1 MYDQNEILQS
11 IEQLYSEYSKMNNMA
26 KLAYLRGRRNRLNQL
41 ASQFAIYLRG
51 RVGITP
57 TERQYAQNLLNMI
70 HAVDEEGMKS
80 QIELGNEWV
89 KEFVK
94 MVMGW

>member
-1 MYDQNEILQS
+1 
-11 IEQLYSEYSKMNNMA
+11 
-26 KLAYLRGRRNRLNQL
+26 
-41 ASQFAIYLRG
+41 
-51 RVGITP
+51 
-57 TERQYAQNLLNMI
+57 MI